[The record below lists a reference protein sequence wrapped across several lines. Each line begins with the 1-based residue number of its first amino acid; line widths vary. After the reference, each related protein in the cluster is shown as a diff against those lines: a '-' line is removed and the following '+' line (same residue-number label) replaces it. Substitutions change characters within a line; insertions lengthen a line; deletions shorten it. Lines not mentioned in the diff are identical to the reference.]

1 MRKRS
6 VTLSVFTAAV
16 LVLALTLAGLIA
28 EAQRPAPTNVRVVLQ
43 PLANFTPILIAR
55 DKGYF
60 GEENLNVTWTTIT
73 QAAVAVEAVYG
84 GSAEFGGG
92 GILEPIVA
100 RGNGLDVMFAVA
112 NCQLRSEPPHSYGL
126 YVRDADPIRKPADLV
141 GKRVSAGLINSVGYV
156 HTLEWLRRNNVD
168 PKGIQFLELPLP
180 QMHDAL
186 LNNRIDAGWIV
197 EPFVQILAQAG
208 KGRALA
214 YPYHEN
220 IKGMD
225 ITHYIAK
232 ESWLNANGDVARRFK
247 RAIDKATTHLNT
259 VPKEERVSWVAKFSG
274 VKPELAEKMVLPVYV
289 TEINVQHLQGN
300 AEIAQRHGLLKQV
313 FDVKT
318 MVWRP

>member
-1 MRKRS
+1 LRKPS
-6 VTLSVFTAAV
+6 LTSFIFAVAV
-16 LVLALTLAGLIA
+16 LTLMGPAVVA
-28 EAQRPAPTNVRVVLQ
+28 HAQRAASTHVRVVVQ
-43 PLANFTPILIAR
+43 PLTNFTPILVAR
-55 DKGYF
+55 EKGFF
-60 GEENLNVTWTTIT
+60 GEESLNVTWTTIT

-112 NCQLRSEPPHSYGL
+112 NCQLRAEPPHNYGL

-141 GKRVSAGLINSVGYV
+141 GKRVSAGLINSVSYV
-156 HTLEWLRRNNVD
+156 HTLEWLRRNGVD

-197 EPFVQILAQAG
+197 EPFVQILNQTG

-232 ESWLNANGDVARRFK
+232 ESWLRDNADTAHRFK
-247 RAIDKATTHLNT
+247 RAMDKATTYLNST
-259 VPKEERVSWVAKFSG
+259 SKDERVTWVAKFSG
-274 VKPELAEKMVLPVYV
+274 VKPELTEKMVLPVYV
-289 TEINVQHLQGN
+289 TEINVQHLQAN
-300 AEIAQRHGLLKQV
+300 AEIAQRQGLLKHA
-313 FDVKT
+313 FDVRA
-318 MVWRP
+318 MVWK

>member
-1 MRKRS
+1 MREK
-6 VTLSVFTAAV
+6 VLTLSVLTVAA
-16 LVLALTLAGLIA
+16 LALCLTLPGPLA
-28 EAQRPAPTNVRVVLQ
+28 EAQRPAPASVRVVVQ
-43 PLANFTPILIAR
+43 PLANFTPILVAR
-55 DKGYF
+55 EKGF
-60 GEENLNVTWTTIT
+60 FTEENLNVTWTTIT

-112 NCQLRSEPPHSYGL
+112 NCQLRSEAPHSYGL

-141 GKRVSAGLINSVGYV
+141 GKRVSAGLINSVGHV
-156 HTLEWLRRNNVD
+156 HTLEWLRRNGVD

-186 LNNRIDAGWIV
+186 LNNRIDAAWIV
-197 EPFVQILAQAG
+197 EPFVQILNQAG
-208 KGRALA
+208 KGRPLSH
-214 YPYHEN
+214 PYHEN
-220 IKGMD
+220 VRGMD

-232 ESWLNANGDVARRFK
+232 ESWLKANPDVARRFK
-247 RAIDKATTHLNT
+247 RAIDRATVHLNT
-259 VPKEERVSWVAKFSG
+259 TSREERVGWVAKFSG

-289 TEINVQHLQGN
+289 TEINVRHLQAN
-300 AEIAQRHGLLKQV
+300 AEIAHRHGLLKQV
-313 FDVKT
+313 FDAKT